1 MDDDDADYMQGS
13 DDEVCFGTPFL
24 GFVNNVLRTTA
35 SITLMVMKQTNLVAQ
50 MLRICTIKLNVRV
63 ICLMRCTMIF

>member
-13 DDEVCFGTPFL
+13 DDEVCFGTPSL
-24 GFVNNVLRTTA
+24 SFVNDVLRTTA

-50 MLRICTIKLNVRV
+50 MLRICTTKPNVRV
-63 ICLMRCTMIF
+63 VCLIRCSMIS